1 MCENRLT
8 DFSGICSIFLH
19 NTKVAFKWDGVNP
32 YTMSGEETTSQLR
45 VQEYLDDVSEL
56 DIPSTQTQWYNVDVA
71 SLLPATKILGHEVDA
86 TTGDSLLF
94 LEKSAMLCSP
104 SNGKMQHFPKHLLHC
119 FVDDNREKCS
129 EHDGVLFRAELFSIS
144 PTEEQLCWEHNCRSE
159 MEVPEV
165 QSRVA
170 CWLNW
175 LNS

>member
-1 MCENRLT
+1 MCEKQPT
-8 DFSGICSIFLH
+8 VITGFSSIFLSQS
-19 NTKVAFKWDGVNP
+19 KVAFKWDGVNQS
-32 YTMSGEETTSQLR
+32 TMSGEETTGQLR

-56 DIPSTQTQWYNVDVA
+56 DIPSSQTQWYNIDVA
-71 SLLPATKILGHEVDA
+71 SLLTSTKIIGHEVDKC
-86 TTGDSLLF
+86 TGNSLLF

-104 SNGKMQHFPKHLLHC
+104 SSGKMQHFPKHLMHC

-144 PTEEQLCWEHNCRSE
+144 PTEEQLCWEHCSRSE

-170 CWLNW
+170 RWLSW

>member
-1 MCENRLT
+1 MCEIRLT
-8 DFSGICSIFLH
+8 VFSGFCSIFLLQSE
-19 NTKVAFKWDGVNP
+19 VAFKWDGVNP
-32 YTMSGEETTSQLR
+32 GTMSGEETAGQLR

-56 DIPSTQTQWYNVDVA
+56 DIPTSQTQWYNVDVA
-71 SLLPATKILGHEVDA
+71 SLLTSTKILGHEVDKC
-86 TTGDSLLF
+86 TGDSLLF
-94 LEKSAMLCSP
+94 LERSAMLCSP
-104 SNGKMQHFPKHLLHC
+104 SSGKMQRFPKHLLHC

-144 PTEEQLCWEHNCRSE
+144 PTEEQLCWEHCCRSE

-170 CWLNW
+170 HWLSW

>member
-1 MCENRLT
+1 M
-8 DFSGICSIFLH
+8 
-19 NTKVAFKWDGVNP
+19 FKWDGVNP
-32 YTMSGEETTSQLR
+32 STMSGEETASQLR

-56 DIPSTQTQWYNVDVA
+56 DIPSSQTQWYNVDVA
-71 SLLPATKILGHEVDA
+71 SLLTSTKILGHEVC
-86 TTGDSLLF
+86 TCTGDSLLF
-94 LEKSAMLCSP
+94 LERSVMLCSP
-104 SNGKMQHFPKHLLHC
+104 SSGKMQHFPKHLLHC

-144 PTEEQLCWEHNCRSE
+144 PTEEQLCWEHCCRSE

-170 CWLNW
+170 SWLSW

>member
-1 MCENRLT
+1 MCENELT
-8 DFSGICSIFLH
+8 YISGFCSIFLH
-19 NTKVAFKWDGVNP
+19 QQKVVFKWDGGNP
-32 YTMSGEETTSQLR
+32 GTMSGEETGSQLR

-56 DIPSTQTQWYNVDVA
+56 DIPSSQTQWYNVDVA
-71 SLLPATKILGHEVDA
+71 SLLTSTKILGHEVDKC
-86 TTGDSLLF
+86 TGNSLLF

-104 SNGKMQHFPKHLLHC
+104 SSGKMQHFPKHLLHC

-144 PTEEQLCWEHNCRSE
+144 PTEEQLCWEHCCRSE

-170 CWLNW
+170 RWLSWLNA
-175 LNS
+175 